1 MIDEGAP
8 TPVAPVWPGVGA
20 VLSGAFDLLTQ
31 TRIRIR
37 DGALYI
43 GGLAILVM
51 GPATVATVAELPRLT
66 FSDTGRLTGPGP
78 SGALV
83 MAWAIALAGAVAI
96 GIEAQIVAIAI
107 LGGARA
113 GRPMSLGEALR
124 RSRSIFW
131 RAFWAIAGV
140 AFLTGIVSSVLSLGT
155 LLVFGA
161 KSDAS
166 SVSANLL
173 TGLLMAPLVY
183 VPVGVVLGD
192 VGAGEAIRR
201 SIRLA
206 RARFR
211 LALMTS
217 LFAVV
222 TQYLL
227 LLAALTGLDLAV
239 RLLEPIRGQLE
250 RLDPSSLGGL
260 VVAGIGVLVALFAYW
275 TLSFTI
281 LALTAA
287 PQVVAFLGLTG
298 YSAGLDRARDVI
310 DGGSGHGGDPRGEPS
325 HGGRGRRPPRSSPSS
340 PIGRRSPLTDGQSSP
355 SSASRSSSIPR

>member
-1 MIDEGAP
+1 MEPA
-8 TPVAPVWPGVGA
+8 TPVAATHPAPVWPRVGA

-31 TRIRIR
+31 TRLRVR

-43 GGLAILVM
+43 GALGLVVL
-51 GPATVATVAELPRLT
+51 GPVAVASIAEIPRL
-66 FSDTGRLTGPGP
+66 SVSASGRLTGPGP

-83 MAWAIALAGAVAI
+83 LAWAIAAAGAIAV
-96 GIEAQIVAIAI
+96 GIEAQVVAISI
-107 LGGARA
+107 LGGARV
-113 GRPMSLGEALR
+113 GRPMSLWEALR

-131 RAFWAIAGV
+131 RAFWAIV
-140 AFLTGIVSSVLSLGT
+140 AVGFVTGIVTSLVTFGT
-155 LLVFGA
+155 SLLFDSA
-161 KSDAS
+161 TDAA

-173 TGLLMAPLVY
+173 TGVIVAPLVY
-183 VPVGVVLGD
+183 VPVGIVLGD

-201 SIRLA
+201 SMRLA

-217 LFAVV
+217 IFAVV
-222 TQYLL
+222 TQYILIM
-227 LLAALTGLDLAV
+227 AALAGLDLAV
-239 RLLEPIRGQLE
+239 RLLEPLRGQLE

-260 VVAGIGVLVALFAYW
+260 LVAGVGVLIALFAYW

-298 YSAGLDRARDVI
+298 YSGGLDRSRDDAVAGSRPARPGPV
-310 DGGSGHGGDPRGEPS
+310 S
-325 HGGRGRRPPRSSPSS
+325 RPMALGAVAAAILSLVA
-340 PIGRRSPLTDGQSSP
+340 IAG
-355 SSASRSSSIPR
+355 AVH

>member
-1 MIDEGAP
+1 MDPATPLAVRPAP
-8 TPVAPVWPGVGA
+8 AWPRVGA

-31 TRIRIR
+31 ARLRVR

-43 GGLAILVM
+43 GTLGLLVM
-51 GPATVATVAELPRLT
+51 GPAAIATIAEIPRLT
-66 FSDTGRLTGPGP
+66 VSGSGRLTGPGP

-83 MAWAIALAGAVAI
+83 LAWGIGLVGAVAI
-96 GIEAQIVAIAI
+96 GIEAQIVAISI
-107 LGGARA
+107 LGGARV
-113 GRPMSLGEALR
+113 GRPLSIWEALR

-140 AFLTGIVSSVLSLGT
+140 GFVTGIVSALVSLAT
-155 LLVFGA
+155 LLVFGPVG
-161 KSDAS
+161 DAS

-173 TGLLMAPLVY
+173 TGVIVAPLVY

-201 SIRLA
+201 SVRLA

-211 LALMTS
+211 LALMCS
-217 LFAVV
+217 IFAVV
-222 TQYLL
+222 TQYVLII
-227 LLAALTGLDLAV
+227 AALTGLDLAV
-239 RLLEPIRGQLE
+239 RLLEPLRGQLE

-260 VVAGIGVLVALFAYW
+260 IVAGAGVLVAVFAYW

-287 PQVVAFLGLTG
+287 PQVVSFLGLTG
-298 YSAGLDRARDVI
+298 YSGGLDRARDGAA
-310 DGGSGHGGDPRGEPS
+310 DGPRPARPVPVGRVMVAGAIAGAILSLVAIGGAV
-325 HGGRGRRPPRSSPSS
+325 H
-340 PIGRRSPLTDGQSSP
+340 
-355 SSASRSSSIPR
+355 